1 MANKPVFDEA
11 LQKEIKS
18 KFCYMDE
25 DMFGHKRLFFEN
37 SGGSLRLKACVDAK
51 AKYEMI
57 PD

>member
-37 SGGSLRLKACVDAK
+37 SGGSLRLKACVDRK
-51 AKYEMI
+51 SVV
-57 PD
+57 